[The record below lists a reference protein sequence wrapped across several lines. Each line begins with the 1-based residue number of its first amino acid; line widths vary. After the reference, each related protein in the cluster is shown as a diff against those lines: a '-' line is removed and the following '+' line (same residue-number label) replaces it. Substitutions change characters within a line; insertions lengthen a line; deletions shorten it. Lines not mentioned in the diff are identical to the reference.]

1 MRVEIDVYLLFFYF
15 IGCNIMIVS
24 ILGRKFGYI
33 CIFIIIV
40 RFVCVVF
47 VIIFLINDKSDN
59 FVLVSLFFGLYLD
72 IFIEK
77 DEVI

>member
-1 MRVEIDVYLLFFYF
+1 MEIDVYLLFFYF

-24 ILGRKFGYI
+24 ILGRKFEYI

>member
-1 MRVEIDVYLLFFYF
+1 MEIDVYLLFFYC
-15 IGCNIMIVS
+15 IGSKIMIVS
-24 ILGRKFGYI
+24 ILGRRFGYI

-59 FVLVSLFFGLYLD
+59 FVLVSLFFGLCLD

-77 DEVI
+77 VEMI

>member
-1 MRVEIDVYLLFFYF
+1 MEIDVYLLFFYC
-15 IGCNIMIVS
+15 IGSKIMIVS
-24 ILGRKFGYI
+24 ILGRRFGYI

-40 RFVCVVF
+40 RFVYVVF
-47 VIIFLINDKSDN
+47 VIIILINDKSDN
-59 FVLVSLFFGLYLD
+59 FVLVSLFFGLCLD